1 MIRRNAC
8 ANLHNH
14 NCIISR
20 SGLSQHD
27 SKGARGSTD
36 RLILQPFQLKL
47 PQFGLPMS
55 LANKMGVKS
64 LASVIALAAI
74 LAA

>member
-1 MIRRNAC
+1 MQIYITTIA
-8 ANLHNH
+8 
-14 NCIISR
+14 
-20 SGLSQHD
+20 LSHARALASTTP